1 METGCNSMKKIIIA
15 GFVFLALAGCSSVG
29 NQSLK
34 NETQESVKSKIVKGK
49 TTKGDVLAS
58 FGEPDSRSLID
69 GEEQWSYTMYNS
81 QSKATSFIPV
91 IGLLAG
97 GADTQSSSLTIMF
110 KGEKVDSYV
119 FNAGKS
125 NVKTGIF

>member
-1 METGCNSMKKIIIA
+1 M
-15 GFVFLALAGCSSVG
+15 
-29 NQSLK
+29 K

-49 TTKGDVLAS
+49 TTQQDVLSA
-58 FGEPDSRSLID
+58 FGEPDRRSLTD

-81 QSKATSFIPV
+81 QAKATSFIPV

-119 FNAGKS
+119 FNTGQS

>member
-1 METGCNSMKKIIIA
+1 MKKIIIA

-34 NETQESVKSKIVKGK
+34 YETQESVKSKIVKGK

>member
-1 METGCNSMKKIIIA
+1 MKKLILTALVSIA
-15 GFVFLALAGCSSVG
+15 LVGCSSVG

-34 NETQESVKSKIVKGK
+34 NETQETVKAKIVKGK
-49 TTKGDVLAS
+49 TTRNDVLAS
-58 FGEPDSRSLID
+58 FGEPDSRSLVD
-69 GEEQWSYTMYNS
+69 CEEQWSYTMYNS

-91 IGLLAG
+91 VGLLAG
-97 GADTQSSSLTIMF
+97 GADTQTKSLSISF
-110 KGEKVDSYV
+110 KGEKVDSYI

>member
-1 METGCNSMKKIIIA
+1 MKKIIIA
-15 GFVFLALAGCSSVG
+15 AFVSLALAGCSSVG

-97 GADTQSSSLTIMF
+97 RADTQSSSLSIMF

>member
-1 METGCNSMKKIIIA
+1 MKKIIIA

>member
-1 METGCNSMKKIIIA
+1 MKKIIIA

-69 GEEQWSYTMYNS
+69 GEEQWYYTMYNS

-91 IGLLAG
+91 IELFAG
-97 GADTQSSSLTIMF
+97 GADTQLSSLTIMF

-119 FNAGKS
+119 FNAGKN
-125 NVKTGIF
+125 NVKTGVF